1 MYRRWWKMLR
11 KVTNPNTGE
20 KEYALVS
27 KTTGKV
33 LKYFGK
39 EKPTENEFNA
49 EERRVQYFKNKG
61 K

>member
-1 MYRRWWKMLR
+1 MLR